1 MGWGELSDPGGVGSQ
16 GKSEEDI
23 QINHLIIAQKLTT
36 HIAAHKL
43 PLLQEAK
50 KRSIK
55 TDDSIPCCNTVDIF
69 HQDDL
74 EEKDE

>member
-23 QINHLIIAQKLTT
+23 QINHHIIAQKLTT

-50 KRSIK
+50 K
-55 TDDSIPCCNTVDIF
+55 
-69 HQDDL
+69 DL
-74 EEKDE
+74 